1 MVESPQPATPR
12 ASKLVAWGQL
22 LRLPN
27 LLTVPGD
34 PIAGFFLAATAATS
48 WPTRPVL
55 RVGIAAGVSLLLYAA
70 GMLWNDYF
78 DLAEDLRDRPHRPLP
93 SGRVHPH
100 TAGTVATLLIL
111 LAVAGARVLG
121 NPTFYVALAIG
132 AAVLAYDAGGKRI
145 LVIGPLLMG
154 LCRGGSV
161 LLGAAAI
168 GVEAFT
174 NPLVYVGAAS
184 VTVYIA
190 TVTAIAA
197 RETRSGSLGRRV
209 TLPAASLAFLFT
221 LSISVLIGW
230 PGHLGA
236 WLACAFAAAAVL
248 WAAGA
253 GLALAG
259 RPEPALIQKTIG
271 RFIQGLF
278 PIQAAWIALGPDPG
292 VWVALAVLAAWP
304 VCALASR
311 RFYAS

>member
-1 MVESPQPATPR
+1 MTESPQPVPR
-12 ASKLVAWGQL
+12 TSKLVAWGQL

-34 PIAGFFLAATAATS
+34 PIAGFFLAALAATS
-48 WPTRPVL
+48 WPGRPVL
-55 RVGIAAGVSLLLYAA
+55 RIGIAAGVRLLLYAT
-70 GMLWNDYF
+70 GLLWNDYF
-78 DLAEDLRDRPHRPLP
+78 DLAEDLRDRPSRPLP
-93 SGRVHPH
+93 SGRVRPR
-100 TAGTVATLLIL
+100 TAAIVATVLLFVA
-111 LAVAGARVLG
+111 LAAARVAGKPAS
-121 NPTFYVALAIG
+121 YVALAI
-132 AAVLAYDAGGKRI
+132 AAAIIAYDAGGKRI
-145 LVIGPLLMG
+145 PVIGPLLMG

-161 LLGAAAI
+161 LLGAAAF
-168 GVEAFT
+168 GADALA
-174 NPLVYVGAAS
+174 NPLVYVGAAT

-190 TVTAIAA
+190 SVAAIAA
-197 RETRSGSLGRRV
+197 RETRPGPLGRRV
-209 TLPAASLAFLFT
+209 TLPAASLAFVFT

-230 PGHLGA
+230 PGDLGA
-236 WLACAFAAAAVL
+236 WLSCALAVAAVL

-259 RPEPALIQKTIG
+259 RPEPALIQKTVG

-304 VCALASR
+304 VCALTAR

>member
-1 MVESPQPATPR
+1 MVDSPQPAAPR
-12 ASKLVAWGQL
+12 PSKFVAWGQL

-34 PIAGFFLAATAATS
+34 PIAGFFLAAMAATS

-70 GMLWNDYF
+70 GLLWNDYF
-78 DLAEDLRDRPHRPLP
+78 DLAEDLRDRPNRPLP
-93 SGRVHPH
+93 SGCVRPH
-100 TAGTVATLLIL
+100 TVAVVATVLLLIA
-111 LAVAGARVLG
+111 LAAARVAGKPAS
-121 NPTFYVALAIG
+121 YVALAL
-132 AAVLAYDAGGKRI
+132 AASIIAYDAGGKRI
-145 LVIGPLLMG
+145 PVVGPLLMG

-161 LLGAAAI
+161 LLGAAAL
-168 GVEAFT
+168 GVEAFA
-174 NPLVYVGAAS
+174 NPLVYVGVAS
-184 VTVYIA
+184 VTVYMA
-190 TVTAIAA
+190 FVAAIAA
-197 RETRSGSLGRRV
+197 RETRSGPLGRRV

-236 WLACAFAAAAVL
+236 WLACAFAVAAVL

-253 GLALAG
+253 GLTLAG

-292 VWVALAVLAAWP
+292 VWIALAVLAAWP